1 MFSIVF
7 LICNALFPDLVQRNM
22 ITNYW
27 VRTQI
32 PSWATNLHV
41 LFISTTSNLGHAW
54 SQETWSPNTG
64 YAHRFRPGLQ
74 IFMFFLFLPQAISET
89 KSTSPGR
96 KSLDGQKWWVRRGI
110 GHGYCHPKN
119 TYRTKCQ
126 LENWTEG
133 MVVQARKE
141 NEGCIARFADSWE
154 KSNWRDTRSMGTH
167 SDPVVQCKKHIM
179 FLLDY

>member
-1 MFSIVF
+1 MF
-7 LICNALFPDLVQRNM
+7 
-22 ITNYW
+22 TKYW

-32 PSWATNLHV
+32 RCDPSHQKCRNCKKLKLSLAEYSFSCYFFGCGNCYHKRWQ
-41 LFISTTSNLGHAW
+41 STECRAW

-133 MVVQARKE
+133 MVVQARKQ
-141 NEGCIARFADSWE
+141 NEGCIARFADS
-154 KSNWRDTRSMGTH
+154 
-167 SDPVVQCKKHIM
+167 
-179 FLLDY
+179 